1 MRPTT
6 GKRGLAVLPIGVR
19 QQTVYQRKTLLERCR
34 QRTASVPALS
44 FTRPVGSWTRSAPPV
59 SSTSGRSSKCA
70 KRLAV
75 LAVADGA
82 KAGVRRNFV
91 RDAAYVA
98 APAGK
103 QRVLRGPN
111 PKTRL

>member
-44 FTRPVGSWTRSAPPV
+44 FTRPVGIWKMSPPPV

-91 RDAAYVA
+91 RGAAYVA
-98 APAGK
+98 APAAK
-103 QRVLRGPN
+103 REILRAQN
-111 PKTRL
+111 HKT